1 VIREAPL
8 VSDMAV
14 TAEQMA
20 EVDRR
25 AMQVY
30 RISLPQMMENAG
42 RALARVA
49 REHFFEGHAG
59 GARVAVLA
67 GRGGNGGGAMAAAR
81 RLAGW
86 GARVHVLAMAD
97 EAAMAA
103 VTAEQARTLRAF
115 GVRLTTLGDG
125 DRRQAP
131 TVSDFDLVLDGLLG
145 YGGLGEPRGG
155 VRDAIAWVAN
165 AATAV
170 LALDLPS
177 GLDAT
182 TGHPAS
188 ATVRASATVTLAAP
202 KTGLAAPASLA
213 HVGELYLA
221 DVGIPA
227 EAYGGILDVAV
238 VGEWFVEDDVVRLR

>member
-1 VIREAPL
+1 MIREAGL
-8 VSDMAV
+8 GTHEAV

-67 GRGGNGGGAMAAAR
+67 GRGGNGGGAMVAAR

-115 GVRLTTLGDG
+115 GVRLTALGDG

-131 TVSDFDLVLDGLLG
+131 AASDFDLVIDGLLG
-145 YGGLGEPRGG
+145 YGGLGEPRGV
-155 VRDAIAWVAN
+155 VRDAIAWATD
-165 AATAV
+165 AAAAV
-170 LALDLPS
+170 LALDLPT

-182 TGHPAS
+182 TGRPAA
-188 ATVRASATVTLAAP
+188 ATLRAGATVTLAAP
-202 KTGLAAPASLA
+202 KTGLAAPASA
-213 HVGELYLA
+213 AYVGELYLA
-221 DVGIPA
+221 DIGIPA
-227 EAYGGILDVAV
+227 EAYGGMLDVAA

>member
-1 VIREAPL
+1 MIREAAL
-8 VSDMAV
+8 GAHMAV
-14 TAEQMA
+14 TAEQMR

-25 AMQVY
+25 AVSVYQV
-30 RISLPQMMENAG
+30 SLPQMMENAG

-67 GRGGNGGGAMAAAR
+67 GTGGNGGGAMVAAR

-86 GARVHVLAMAD
+86 GARVHVLATAD
-97 EAAMAA
+97 EAAMAP
-103 VTAEQARTLRAF
+103 VTAQQARTLRAF
-115 GVRLTTLGDG
+115 GVRLVKLGDG
-125 DRRQAP
+125 DRREAP
-131 TVSDFDLVLDGLLG
+131 AASDFDLVLDGLLG
-145 YGGLGEPRGG
+145 YGGLDEPRGM

-182 TGHPAS
+182 TGHPA
-188 ATVRASATVTLAAP
+188 ATTVRASATVTLAAP
-202 KTGLAAPASLA
+202 KTGLAAPASA
-213 HVGELYLA
+213 VHVGELYLA
-221 DVGIPA
+221 DIGIPA
-227 EAYGGILDVAV
+227 EAYGGILDVAA

>member
-1 VIREAPL
+1 VIREAAL
-8 VSDMAV
+8 GAHMAV

-25 AMQVY
+25 AMHVF

-59 GARVAVLA
+59 AARVAVLA
-67 GRGGNGGGAMAAAR
+67 GRGGNGGGAMVAAR

-97 EAAMAA
+97 EGAMAP

-115 GVRLTTLGDG
+115 GVRLTALGEVGFDEVPAARG
-125 DRRQAP
+125 
-131 TVSDFDLVLDGLLG
+131 FDLVLDGLLG
-145 YGGLGEPRGG
+145 YGGLGEPRGV

-165 AATAV
+165 AATVV

-182 TGHPAS
+182 TGRPA
-188 ATVRASATVTLAAP
+188 ATTVRASATVALAAP
-202 KTGLAAPASLA
+202 KTGLAVPGSAAY
-213 HVGELYLA
+213 VGELYLA
-221 DVGIPA
+221 DIGIPA
-227 EAYGGILDVAV
+227 EAYGGMLDVAA